1 MNKHERENFI
11 ITFIFGVATHFFILA
26 NHLYNDDALTYV
38 NSLGAGSISGRWVIE
53 LLNWKL
59 PVLNYEMRIP
69 MFHIMISILALTL
82 SSLILIRIFD
92 IKNKSISLLIS
103 FIMVSSPAL
112 VQTFFYAFTS
122 EIYTIAILFIILA
135 VYEDVIKHNY
145 ILSIIL
151 ITLSIGIYQSYICIL
166 VLVYVTYYFF
176 NMTEIDIKK
185 WMLYIIKSLFIVI
198 IAFSLYFMWHKIIN
212 LLWYDGVIYKMHGTS
227 PNLLPTF
234 DIENIIYD
242 LYLCY
247 IKILDFF
254 TNKNICGHNSTIL
267 ASAVYSLFIVFT
279 IILFVL
285 DIVKSYLKR
294 TISIKVLILKTIIF
308 ILYPIFLNF
317 QIILTNNNLNN
328 KEDRMIYH
336 YIFFIIFPLL
346 YLYKS
351 NFLLIKKFLSKAL
364 IILTCVLL
372 YHNVYHAYG
381 SYFNRYTIIEST
393 KALAI
398 EITSQIRNIKGYNKD
413 CSIKIIGDF
422 PLNSKE
428 NKYGYYTDGLANN
441 IFSNFDEDN
450 DNLMR
455 PLNKELLLK
464 KLGAIDFETTLDYKA
479 NNLSYSDEV
488 LSMPSF
494 PEYGYIKIIDNI
506 VFVKLS
512 NYD

>member
-1 MNKHERENFI
+1 M
-11 ITFIFGVATHFFILA
+11 
-26 NHLYNDDALTYV
+26 
-38 NSLGAGSISGRWVIE
+38 
-53 LLNWKL
+53 
-59 PVLNYEMRIP
+59 
-69 MFHIMISILALTL
+69 
-82 SSLILIRIFD
+82 
-92 IKNKSISLLIS
+92 
-103 FIMVSSPAL
+103 
-112 VQTFFYAFTS
+112 
-122 EIYTIAILFIILA
+122 
-135 VYEDVIKHNY
+135 
-145 ILSIIL
+145 
-151 ITLSIGIYQSYICIL
+151 
-166 VLVYVTYYFF
+166 
-176 NMTEIDIKK
+176 
-185 WMLYIIKSLFIVI
+185 
-198 IAFSLYFMWHKIIN
+198 
-212 LLWYDGVIYKMHGTS
+212 
-227 PNLLPTF
+227 
-234 DIENIIYD
+234 
-242 LYLCY
+242 
-247 IKILDFF
+247 
-254 TNKNICGHNSTIL
+254 

-294 TISIKVLILKTIIF
+294 TISIKVSVLKTIIF

-317 QIILTNNNLNN
+317 QIVLTNNNVYN

-336 YIFFIIFPLL
+336 YIFFIIFPLV

-351 NFLLIKKFLSKAL
+351 NFLLIKKL
-364 IILTCVLL
+364 LL

-398 EITSQIRNIKGYNKD
+398 EITSQIRNTKGYNKD

-428 NKYGYYTDGLANN
+428 TKYGYYTDGLAND
-441 IFSNFDEDN
+441 IFSNFEEDN

-488 LSMPSF
+488 LNMPSF